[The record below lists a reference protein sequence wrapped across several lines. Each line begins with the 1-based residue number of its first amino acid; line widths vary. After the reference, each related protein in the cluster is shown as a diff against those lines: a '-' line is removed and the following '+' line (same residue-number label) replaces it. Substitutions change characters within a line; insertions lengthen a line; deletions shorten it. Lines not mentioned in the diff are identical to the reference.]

1 MKAYYQLCNIHHQH
15 HLFCIE
21 ISYDEKPNNIL
32 YKSNTAIYYLT
43 NLCGIS
49 VSQMTRDFLRFSYS
63 QSGPSLISVK
73 NPLTTTRYTEKSRN
87 SCRFNRW
94 QKWLFH
100 VRTKLQIK
108 DILLPF
114 ITVRKYLYCAQC
126 NTYGKI

>member
-32 YKSNTAIYYLT
+32 YKSNTEIYYLV
-43 NLCGIS
+43 NLYGIS

-73 NPLTTTRYTEKSRN
+73 SPLTTTRYTEKSRN

-94 QKWLFH
+94 Q
-100 VRTKLQIK
+100 R
-108 DILLPF
+108 
-114 ITVRKYLYCAQC
+114 
-126 NTYGKI
+126 